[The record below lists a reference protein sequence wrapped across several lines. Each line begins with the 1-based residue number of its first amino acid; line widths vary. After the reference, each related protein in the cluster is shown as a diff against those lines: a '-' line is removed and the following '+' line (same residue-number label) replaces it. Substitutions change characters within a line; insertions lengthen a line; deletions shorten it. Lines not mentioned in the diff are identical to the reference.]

1 MSTDKDTEIGLARR
15 IYSDEHVQLS
25 LLVKTVNVF

>member
-25 LLVKTVNVF
+25 LLVKTVTVF